1 MNPRTLADIEVVCD
15 ADGVPSAS
23 DMEAWLE
30 CAIAATDQE
39 RNSDTEVSVRV
50 VDEAESRA
58 LNLKYRDRNCA
69 TNVLAFPVELPDTD
83 HWPEKMAIPLGDLV
97 ICAPVVKREAAE
109 QGKEL
114 AAHWGHLL
122 VHGMLHLLGYDHDTD
137 IHAEAMESLET
148 RILQAQGVR
157 NPYEDP

>member
-1 MNPRTLADIEVVCD
+1 VADVEVVCD
-15 ADGVPSAS
+15 AGGVPSAS
-23 DMEAWLE
+23 DMGAWLE
-30 CAIAATDQE
+30 RAIAAAGQGHK
-39 RNSDTEVSVRV
+39 SDTEVSVRV
-50 VDEAESRA
+50 VDETESAA
-58 LNLKYRDRNCA
+58 LNLKYRNKNCA
-69 TNVLAFPVELPDTD
+69 TNVLAFPVDLPDMG
-83 HWPEKMAIPLGDLV
+83 HWPAKMAVPLGDLV
-97 ICAPVVKREAAE
+97 ICAPVVEREAVE

-137 IHAEAMESLET
+137 VHAEAMESLET